1 MFGCRSSS
9 SSSYYYNVVSLMRW
23 CRLFSFEFSVCA
35 VDLSTSDDH
44 FLLFLFI
51 LSFSQRLSTAHSH
64 ALIHKH
70 TLLTMKE
77 TKILNRESASLEK
90 KGEFIQFTEQIHLK
104 YIGLLLMC
112 FINKTFTTK
121 WLNLSLFRMCSRQAD
136 HFVLCS
142 IGFYERN
149 VYIIIQLISCIDMWS
164 LLFVQ

>member
-1 MFGCRSSS
+1 MMPFVFIWIFRMRCWFKHQWWSLSLIFVYS
-9 SSSYYYNVVSLMRW
+9 VV
-23 CRLFSFEFSVCA
+23 FST
-35 VDLSTSDDH
+35 LKYRTLTRTH
-44 FLLFLFI
+44 
-51 LSFSQRLSTAHSH
+51 TN
-64 ALIHKH
+64 

-136 HFVLCS
+136 HFKLCS